1 MIEYV
6 IHNISAF
13 NTMSCLSYPCRHH
26 LYEPHVCAYMDSYLC
41 NRLLLSSN
49 FQVDS
54 CNCNR
59 RLAPQIF
66 DRIKA
71 QVLYRFHSKLAVE
84 FSNCLVTALGALLK
98 FSFQLRSCLLS
109 GFCGFREF
117 RSSSWRRTPP
127 ER

>member
-1 MIEYV
+1 M
-6 IHNISAF
+6 
-13 NTMSCLSYPCRHH
+13 
-26 LYEPHVCAYMDSYLC
+26 CAYMDSYLC

-59 RLAPQIF
+59 GFGPQIF

-84 FSNCLVTALGALLK
+84 FSNCLMTALGALLK
-98 FSFQLRSCLLS
+98 VQLPASLTFAP
-109 GFCGFREF
+109 GFPWILRV
-117 RSSSWRRTPP
+117 P
-127 ER
+127 